1 MIREMTVHD
10 IQDIRY
16 IALTSYCHLFQDKV
30 PQDALEIFIDRS
42 YSDLMLTEQMERTTV
57 LLATDQQGVPVGFLS
72 HTPIDEDQECEVT
85 ALHVLPSH
93 QYEGHERMLLETAL
107 DLLQDARQIDVY
119 VDDSACELQA
129 FYEDQGFH
137 PVESF
142 PELFVGIQV
151 ETIHYSLPVRQPVY
165 A

>member
-1 MIREMTVHD
+1 MIREMTVND

-16 IALTSYCHLFQDKV
+16 IALTSYRNLFQELI
-30 PQDALEIFIDRS
+30 PQDALEMFIDRS

-57 LLATDQQGVPVGFLS
+57 LLATDSRGTPVGFLS
-72 HTPIDEDQECEVT
+72 HTPVDEDRECEVT

-93 QYEGHERMLLETAL
+93 QHEGHERMLLETAL

-119 VDDSACELQA
+119 VDDCADELQA
-129 FYEDQGFH
+129 FYENQGFR
-137 PVESF
+137 PIESF
-142 PELFVGIQV
+142 PEVFEGIQV
-151 ETIHYSLPVRQPVY
+151 ETIHYSLLIQQPVY